1 MGKKELSDRQQ
12 KFLDALFEEANGN
25 FRVAMDVAG
34 YSKTTKPMSVVS
46 FLREEVIERTQTYLA
61 ANGPLAAVAM
71 TGVIFD
77 PTALGNRDK
86 LSAAREI
93 LDRTGIVKTERVAVQ
108 TDAGGLFILPPKKP
122 DNNASDDNE

>member
-1 MGKKELSDRQQ
+1 
-12 KFLDALFEEANGN
+12 
-25 FRVAMDVAG
+25 
-34 YSKTTKPMSVVS
+34 MSVVS

-71 TGVIFD
+71 TGVIVD

-108 TDAGGLFILPPKKP
+108 TDSGGLFILPPKKP
-122 DNNASDDNE
+122 DNNASDDND

>member
-1 MGKKELSDRQQ
+1 MVKKELSDRQQ
-12 KFLDALFEEANGN
+12 KFLDALFEEANGS

-71 TGVIFD
+71 TGVIVD

-108 TDAGGLFILPPKKP
+108 TDSGGLFILPPKKP